1 MIEART
7 ESASLSMSHVFTDY
21 FRCPTELPGFRCPKA
36 LSSPAGFF
44 RFGPELV
51 CYGRLDSGRVA
62 DNINGTLED
71 SLATVRLDED
81 TCCLPFDI
89 DEVVSNLRLERYY
102 SALHST
108 KRSVAGSF
116 VRGAYYAVRPLLPV
130 SVRKHF
136 QRAALRGWDK
146 TPFPRWPVDHTV
158 DSIFETLMLLML
170 RAGGAERIPFI
181 WFWPEGY
188 RAATTMTH
196 DVETAV
202 GRDFCSSLMD
212 LNDSFGIKSSFQVV
226 PEQRYAVPRE
236 FLDTIR
242 HRGFEVNVHDLN
254 HDGNLFRDRSEFLR
268 RAAKI
273 NQHAEEF
280 GAVGYRSG
288 VLYRNLEWYD
298 AFKFSYDMS
307 VPNVGH
313 LDPQP
318 GGCCTTKPYFIGNIL
333 EIPVTVVQD
342 YTLFNIL
349 QQYSIDLW
357 KKQVQLIMD
366 RHGIANFIVHPDYVI
381 EARAREVYAEL
392 LAHLARLRQDAN
404 LWIALPGQ
412 VNDWWRMRNGMSLVH
427 RGGRWTVE
435 GPGKERA
442 RVAFAVVS
450 QEKLIYEIPN

>member
-7 ESASLSMSHVFTDY
+7 ETASVSMSRAFTEY
-21 FRCPTELPGFRCPKA
+21 FKCPTEFPCFRGPKT

-44 RFGPELV
+44 RFGSELV
-51 CYGRLDSGRVA
+51 CYGRLESGRVA
-62 DNINGTLED
+62 DSVNRSLED
-71 SLATVRLDED
+71 SLATVRLDESIY
-81 TCCLPFDI
+81 CLPFDI

-102 SALHST
+102 SALHLK

-116 VRGAYYAVRPLLPV
+116 VRSDYYAVRPLLPV

-136 QRAALRGWDK
+136 QRAALRGWDQ

-158 DSIFETLMLLML
+158 DSIFETLMLLIL
-170 RAGGAERIPFI
+170 RAGGTKRIPFI
-181 WFWPEGY
+181 WFWPEGH
-188 RAATTMTH
+188 RAAATMTH
-196 DVETAV
+196 DVEAAA

-226 PEQRYAVPRE
+226 PEERYAVPRE
-236 FLDTIR
+236 FLDTVR

-254 HDGNLFRDRSEFLR
+254 HDGNLFRGRSEFLR

-273 NQHAEEF
+273 NQYAEEF

-349 QQYSIDLW
+349 QQYSTDLW
-357 KKQVQLIMD
+357 KKQVQLIMG
-366 RHGIANFIVHPDYVI
+366 RHGMANFIVHPDYVI
-381 EARAREVYAEL
+381 EPRARGVYADL
-392 LAHLARLRQDAN
+392 LAHLARLRQAAD
-404 LWIALPGQ
+404 LWIALPRE
-412 VNDWWRMRNGMSLVH
+412 VNEWWRMRNGMSLVH
-427 RGGRWTVE
+427 RGGRWMIE

-442 RVAFAVVS
+442 RVAFAVES